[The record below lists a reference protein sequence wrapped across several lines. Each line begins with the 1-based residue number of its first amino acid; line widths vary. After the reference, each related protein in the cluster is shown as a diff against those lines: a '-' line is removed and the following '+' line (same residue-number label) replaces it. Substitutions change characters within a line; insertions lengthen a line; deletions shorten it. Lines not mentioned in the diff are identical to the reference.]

1 MKRTTGLA
9 AAAALASVNLE
20 CIPRQI
26 VKQPRIVRAVEHSA
40 ALLRSEQ
47 RRAICQGRESAN
59 QP

>member
-40 ALLRSEQ
+40 ALLREQ